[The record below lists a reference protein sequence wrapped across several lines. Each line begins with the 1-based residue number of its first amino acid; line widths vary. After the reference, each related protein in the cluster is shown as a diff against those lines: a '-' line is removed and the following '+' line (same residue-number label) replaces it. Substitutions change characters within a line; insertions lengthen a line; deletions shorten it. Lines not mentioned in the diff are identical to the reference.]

1 MRGMKICAVAMR
13 MGRELRELG
22 HEVVDL
28 WPEEPLFDLE
38 AELQRRA
45 FTPELIFQEER
56 LGRRV
61 VLLGLPRFSCPKVFW
76 SLDTHLS
83 LYWQRFYLR
92 LFDGVLTP
100 HASLLARRADMPPAV
115 GRMAMYAQELPFI
128 PFARRTNAVGFV
140 GRLTP
145 QRPAR
150 LRLAELLAARYG
162 AVAAQ
167 DLPFADMLAHYQN
180 TRLAPNESLLGEVNF
195 RLMEAAGCGC
205 LVLSPDVGPDQDAL
219 FTPGREM
226 ETYAH
231 ALELRARID
240 HYLARPEEAER
251 MGRAAWERVRGAHL
265 ARHRAARVLDF
276 AVRLP
281 GVSGAAR
288 GAQAEIA
295 MWLALAEMWR
305 GGMLDAGDGALEST
319 LALLP
324 QGAEVSAE
332 RLILATEAACRD
344 AACRDVVGRDA
355 VGADGGGRA
364 FALGMAGALLSAG
377 AHAGDLDVD
386 LAGSM
391 AGVLLDDFALARRF
405 WLRRVEAARSKR
417 GEEREPRP
425 AVPQTPAQLCR
436 WWAGELAAAGRV
448 GSDGFAFDPEA
459 SSPRAA
465 LECLHLALRLEPDDL
480 DTVRRLEA
488 LAATLPGRDHL
499 RLAHLSTLALHAP
512 GDWRVG
518 LKLGLAGLKTFRLE
532 AGLADIAK
540 ARADADAQGKA
551 EAFARTLAALDS
563 KGLVA
568 AEFAAPCG

>member
-1 MRGMKICAVAMR
+1 MHPPALCWARGKSKNGAIPTGYDSRWLRVPHAGGDTNPPTKTQEAT
-13 MGRELRELG
+13 ELSPPALSCLRAEACFVLLQRVFENGQPPQHKVRQGEGDANAQHGDDEELG
-22 HEVVDL
+22 
-28 WPEEPLFDLE
+28 
-38 AELQRRA
+38 Q
-45 FTPELIFQEER
+45 
-56 LGRRV
+56 
-61 VLLGLPRFSCPKVFW
+61 C
-76 SLDTHLS
+76 
-83 LYWQRFYLR
+83 
-92 LFDGVLTP
+92 
-100 HASLLARRADMPPAV
+100 
-115 GRMAMYAQELPFI
+115 AQ
-128 PFARRTNAVGFV
+128 A
-140 GRLTP
+140 
-145 QRPAR
+145 
-150 LRLAELLAARYG
+150 AAR
-162 AVAAQ
+162 Q
-167 DLPFADMLAHYQN
+167 
-180 TRLAPNESLLGEVNF
+180 
-195 RLMEAAGCGC
+195 
-205 LVLSPDVGPDQDAL
+205 
-219 FTPGREM
+219 
-226 ETYAH
+226 
-231 ALELRARID
+231 RILDERD
-240 HYLARPEEAER
+240 H
-251 MGRAAWERVRGAHL
+251 GH
-265 ARHRAARVLDF
+265 
-276 AVRLP
+276 
-281 GVSGAAR
+281 
-288 GAQAEIA
+288 
-295 MWLALAEMWR
+295 
-305 GGMLDAGDGALEST
+305 MLDAGDGALEST